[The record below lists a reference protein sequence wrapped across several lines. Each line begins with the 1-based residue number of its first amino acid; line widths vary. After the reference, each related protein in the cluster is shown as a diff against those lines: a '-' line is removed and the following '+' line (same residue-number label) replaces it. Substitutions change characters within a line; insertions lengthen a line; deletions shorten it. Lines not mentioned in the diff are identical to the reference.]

1 MKCVVGV
8 LRGSF
13 GWFTF
18 GLGASVHATDVQQV
32 NYAPGPVLSTGGAEG
47 KKPGLSL

>member
-18 GLGASVHATDVQQV
+18 GLGASIHATDVPQV
-32 NYAPGPVLSTGGAEG
+32 NHAPGPALGAGGAEG
-47 KKPGLSL
+47 KKPGLP